1 MRLPEPLRKKLVDG
15 SADCLIRRTME
26 HGLGCRIEQQYPLVD
41 INRDD
46 GIHGGFQNSTHP
58 GIGPFKTGLGF
69 DSFEVEYRG
78 EPEDKDRE
86 YPIE

>member
-1 MRLPEPLRKKLVDG
+1 MRIPEPLRKKLVDG
-15 SADCLIRRTME
+15 STDCLPRRTME
-26 HGLGCRIEQQYPLVD
+26 HDLGCRIEQQHPLVG

-46 GIHGGFQNSTHP
+46 GVHGGFQNSTQP
-58 GIGPFKTGLGF
+58 DVGLFKTGLGL
-69 DSFEVEYRG
+69 DSFEVQYGG